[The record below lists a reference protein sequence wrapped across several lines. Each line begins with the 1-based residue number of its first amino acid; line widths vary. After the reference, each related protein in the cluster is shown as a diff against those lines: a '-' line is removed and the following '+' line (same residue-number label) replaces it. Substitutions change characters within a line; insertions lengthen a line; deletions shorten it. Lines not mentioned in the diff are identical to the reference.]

1 MKKEVVG
8 IITAFV
14 SAFLATACC
23 LPPLLFLLFGISFGF
38 LGFLEVLAPYRIPL
52 SLVSLGIL
60 YLSYRAYS
68 QKCLTCKLE
77 KRKKNRIVFGIALGI
92 IIIMLLYPEVAN
104 LLFEE

>member
-1 MKKEVVG
+1 MKKEVAG
-8 IITAFV
+8 IIGALV

-38 LGFLEVLAPYRIPL
+38 LGFLETLTPFRIPL
-52 SLVSLGIL
+52 SLLSLGIL

-68 QKCLTCKLE
+68 QECLTCRLE
-77 KRKKNRIVFGIALGI
+77 KRKKNRIIYGIVLGI
-92 IIIMLLYPEVAN
+92 IVMMLLYPEVAN